1 MLYKKPAIKILI
13 IIDNLNRELLG
24 FLKLK
29 EDLEKKNYKIKFAN
43 KVNFIPYFN
52 FYKPQIVLAGQLWK
66 TPGLKECK
74 KNCKLFYLRAE
85 SCSGLINYIKVT
97 YDDLS
102 EVIPHYFCCW
112 GPKEY
117 NYLKKKIKN
126 TKVILT
132 GYPLNEI
139 IPRKKNKV
147 KVIGFATTLRNITT
161 VSRRNIISDLKSLK
175 NNKEWKNNNPF
186 VLPKYDVSALYAYE
200 INFLSK
206 MIEIINKLKKKHKI
220 LIRIHPFEDKE
231 IYKNLI
237 EKNVELDTSKTFF
250 EYCNKID
257 VLLAYKSSIQMYA
270 YQNKIKVIN
279 LENILEKDFL
289 KKLNPEVINM
299 PFDKYFKR
307 PKNLNMLLK
316 EIKEPFKQIKNCE
329 SFLKNYFNYTV
340 EKKKIT
346 CADQLIKEF
355 ENINFNKV
363 KFNRIK
369 NHKFSKNF
377 LIQGIYLLLPGR
389 LKYHYVDL
397 IRLLKW
403 ILIKSDIEVL
413 FTYTFFNYFKIKELK
428 KIFKNI

>member
-403 ILIKSDIEVL
+403 ILIKRDIEVL

>member
-43 KVNFIPYFN
+43 KDNFIPYFN

-85 SCSGLINYIKVT
+85 SCSGLINYVKVT
-97 YDDLS
+97 YEDLS
-102 EVIPHYFCCW
+102 EIIPHYFCCW

-117 NYLKKKIKN
+117 NFLKKRIKN
-126 TKVILT
+126 SKVILT

-139 IPRKKNKV
+139 VPRKKNKF

-161 VSRRNIISDLKSLK
+161 ISRRNIISDLKALK
-175 NNKEWKNNNPF
+175 NNKDWKNNNAF

-206 MIEIINKLKKKHKI
+206 MIEIINQLKRKHKI

-231 IYKNLI
+231 IYKHLI
-237 EKNVELDTSKTFF
+237 DKNVELDTSKTFF
-250 EYCNKID
+250 EYCQKIN

-270 YQNKIKVIN
+270 YQNKVKVIN
-279 LENILEKDFL
+279 LENMLEKDFL
-289 KKLNPEVINM
+289 KKLNHEVIDM

-307 PKNLNMLLK
+307 PKNLSMLLK
-316 EIKEPFKQIKNCE
+316 EIKEPFKQIKNCDD
-329 SFLKNYFNYTV
+329 FLKNYFNYPLIN
-340 EKKKIT
+340 KKNA
-346 CADQLIKEF
+346 CGENLIKEF
-355 ENINFNKV
+355 KKTNFDKL
-363 KFNRIK
+363 KFNPIK
-369 NHKFSKNF
+369 NHKVSKNF
-377 LIQGIYLLLPGR
+377 LVQIIYVFLPKS
-389 LKYHYVDL
+389 LKHHYVDL
-397 IRLLKW
+397 VRGLKW
-403 ILIKSDIEVL
+403 ILFKKDREVL